1 MQAVLDVFNVLHE
14 PTAVFERLREKPR
27 VLVPYVVI
35 VVLLMVIAFFM
46 RPAYAAAFQG
56 MIAELPPERAAAIN
70 PDRQTIFIFL
80 FTPVNVLVG
89 LAIGAGLLW
98 VLTSLTGGEGRYKTL
113 MSVLTHAYVTFVLVS
128 AVTAL
133 VILTRGTD
141 TITSFRD
148 LRPPVGLDLLAPNAS
163 GFVGGL
169 LNAINPFSI
178 WGVWLTG
185 VGIAVTHRVGRGTGI
200 TVAAIA
206 FLIGAAIVALLQGL
220 QGM

>member
-1 MQAVLDVFNVLHE
+1 MQAVLDMFNVLHE

-27 VLVPYVVI
+27 VLVPYLVI
-35 VVLLMVIAFFM
+35 VALLMVIAFLM

-56 MIAELPPERAAAIN
+56 IIAELPPERAAAMN
-70 PDRQTIFIFL
+70 PERQTMFILL
-80 FTPVNVLVG
+80 FTPVNVLIG

-98 VLTSLTGGEGRYKTL
+98 VLTSMTGGDGRYKTL
-113 MSVLTHAYVTFVLVS
+113 MSVLTHAYMTFVLVS
-128 AVTAL
+128 VVTAL
-133 VILTRGTD
+133 VILTRGTE
-141 TITSFRD
+141 TITSFQD
-148 LRPPVGLDLLAPNAS
+148 MRPPIGLDLLAPNAT

-169 LNAINPFSI
+169 LNAINPFSV

-185 VGIAVTHRVGRGTGI
+185 IGIAVTHKTSRGTGI

-206 FLIGAAIVALLQGL
+206 FLIGASIVAVLQGL